1 MRVSRGQCQC
11 GIRDKKR
18 SVEVDKRVK
27 IPQTSN
33 ADLNCC
39 SCSSSDNCFPA
50 TSKVKLMNGKSVP
63 MSELQVGDEVQTGI
77 NH

>member
-1 MRVSRGQCQC
+1 MWHMRQ
-11 GIRDKKR
+11 KK
-18 SVEVDKRVK
+18 SVEVDKRVELA
-27 IPQTSN
+27 QTSN

-39 SCSSSDNCFPA
+39 ECSSSSSSCFPA

-63 MSELQVGDEVQTGI
+63 MSELQVGDEVQTGK